1 MSEIVLP
8 DFFYQGRV
16 FSPSQGRSLP
26 DGEGFA
32 NWLWRAYARCA
43 FGVVRILSRDG
54 RIFAGNGFVVDKVF
68 GTGGRV
74 ESVLIATDLSPF
86 EQIADRLCQI
96 VFVDGKSCRGR
107 LLAVDQQA
115 GLAIVKVSL
124 AEDESYRQFAIKAL
138 TLVRSTSLTGLDV
151 ACVQSVSSASDSLA
165 IFSGNLRGIKVDK
178 RIELICRLEVPR
190 ENWGSGSPLLNKQG
204 RVLGLIRKNQ
214 SGLEKAVGAEHVRAL
229 LRAVK
234 LAPIPDGKLLKVS
247 SNAGDVH
254 AKSERI
260 GFTRERAE
268 LPLSILSEELAAL
281 REDVQFR
288 RLLNTRLRVEI
299 EKAVLI

>member
-1 MSEIVLP
+1 MSETVLP

-16 FSPSQGRSLP
+16 FSPSQVRSLQ
-26 DGEGFA
+26 GAEGFA

-68 GTGGRV
+68 CPAGRM
-74 ESVLIATDLSPF
+74 ESLLIATDLSPF
-86 EQIADRLCQI
+86 EQIADRLCQV
-96 VFVDGKSCRGR
+96 VFVDGKSYRAR

-124 AEDESYRQFAIKAL
+124 AEGESFRQFSIKAL

-151 ACVQSVSSASDSLA
+151 ACVRSVSSASDALA

-178 RIELICRLEVPR
+178 RIELICRLEVPC
-190 ENWGSGSPLLNKQG
+190 ESWGSGNPLLNKQG

-214 SGLEKAVGAEHVRAL
+214 SGLEKAVGAEHIRAL

-234 LAPIPDGKLLKVS
+234 LAPIPDGKLLKVTS
-247 SNAGDVH
+247 HVGDVH
-254 AKSERI
+254 AKSEGI
-260 GFTRERAE
+260 GFNRERAE
-268 LPLSILSEELAAL
+268 LPLSILGEELAAL
-281 REDVQFR
+281 REDVPFR
-288 RLLNTRLRVEI
+288 RLLNARLRVEI
-299 EKAVLI
+299 EKTVLI